1 MHVCAIS
8 NPSRRTRLRR
18 PEPSST
24 SCADQTIL
32 AAYANRDHDNVM
44 FVDALRQQLDG
55 YDHILATLGFL
66 GTSVV
71 HTEKQGTNY
80 RPDSAVAEELRDLID
95 QLYTNI
101 VTHAETGQ

>member
-1 MHVCAIS
+1 LDS
-8 NPSRRTRLRR
+8 
-18 PEPSST
+18 
-24 SCADQTIL
+24 

-101 VTHAETGQ
+101 VTHARQGNDSYVIRIVVGRSRINLTES